1 MKTLILCLLSIGGLL
16 AQSTPPNQL
25 QIYSPAPSPVRQ
37 IGGGTVGQSGST
49 TLYYWVIARYSSG
62 IAANTTPVA
71 IFNTVG
77 TANLTASNYVAISW
91 GAVSGATGYDVLRST
106 TPIYPS
112 NPTCTGCAVVL
123 NTPNAS
129 VNDTGAALSN
139 YPPAGLVQASSVTA
153 TLYLDNGNSV
163 PYFNVQL
170 LYRATENL
178 IMGLVSGPIADGDCI
193 EYSAG
198 RLVSAGAGCGSG
210 GGLGDPGSNGIVV
223 RTALNTTVART
234 LQEGTNIT
242 ITYPDGV
249 SGNPVINASAGGSAN
264 TPFAP
269 SRETTSTTNDTIRLN
284 CDAAPY
290 CAIRINGVA
299 AFTLTA
305 DITMRVSGASVGG
318 SQNAYIYYDIASQTV
333 YCDENTT
340 STLTVSGCTAA
351 ATGGIPAGAVPLGKY
366 DGTYPFTSLVFDNP
380 ATSPVPPAV
389 WTQITNGA
397 GVVCTANGS
406 TGDLVCATDTNTIPT
421 IANTRAGAYISLADS
436 SASTTT
442 YTGCP
447 SPAIASYTSG
457 MPILFKPNSTNTGSS
472 TLNVCTIGAVTI
484 QKLVSGTLTNLA
496 SGDMD
501 SDAYWWL
508 AYNGT
513 VFVMSPLSGGST
525 ETPSQPA
532 FWFPGGYTEAISS
545 AQVISTAANDTVFN
559 AFVPDVTMDLRTIA
573 FYVATGSGTC
583 GGTCGLKI
591 GIYDT
596 AGTTILAQT
605 ATMTSGGS
613 PDINSTGLKSATFT
627 STASLTKGT
636 LYWIAFTS
644 DSTALATYSY
654 LGSSSSGL
662 GVDLASTLIGSE
674 GFGYGTDGSGS
685 GAAVAL
691 PASKGAVTRDVSKHF
706 YVGFKY

>member
-1 MKTLILCLLSIGGLL
+1 MKTLLLTLLSIGGLL

-62 IAANTTPVA
+62 IAVNTTPVA

-91 GAVSGATGYDVLRST
+91 AAVGGATGYDVLRST

-234 LQEGTNIT
+234 LIAGSNIT
-242 ITYPDGV
+242 ITNPTGV
-249 SGNPVINASAGGSAN
+249 AGDITIASSAGGSAN

-269 SRETTSTTNDTIRLN
+269 TRETTSTTNDTIRLN

-290 CAIRINGVA
+290 CAIRINGVV
-299 AFTLTA
+299 AFTLTT
-305 DITMRVSGASVGG
+305 DITMVVSGASVGG

-340 STLTVSGCTAA
+340 STITGTNCTVA
-351 ATGGIPAGAVPLGKY
+351 ATGGIPAGAVPLGGY
-366 DGTYPFTSLVFDNP
+366 NGTYPFTSLQFNDP
-380 ATSPVPPAV
+380 STTPVPPAV

-397 GVVCTANGS
+397 GVVCVQNGA
-406 TGDLVCATDTNTIPT
+406 TGDLVCSTDTNTIPT
-421 IANTRAGAYISLADS
+421 IANTRAGAYVSLADTS
-436 SASTTT
+436 GSTTT

-447 SPAIASYTSG
+447 SPAIASYTAG
-457 MPILFKPNSTNTGSS
+457 MPILFKPTSTNTGSS

-484 QKLVSGTLTNLA
+484 QKSSSGALANLA
-496 SGDMD
+496 AGDL
-501 SDAYWWL
+501 SNIAYYWL
-508 AYNGT
+508 VYNGT
-513 VFVMSPLSGGST
+513 VFVRIPIEGGSS
-525 ETPSQPA
+525 EAPGQPPA
-532 FWFPGGYTEAISS
+532 WFPGGYTEAVGTLGSL
-545 AQVISTAANDTVFN
+545 AGAANDTVFI
-559 AFVPDVTMDLRTIA
+559 AFVADRTVDIRSVGIYIGTA
-573 FYVATGSGTC
+573 SGTC
-583 GGTCGLKI
+583 GGTCGFRV
-591 GIYDT
+591 GIYDA
-596 AGTTILAQT
+596 AGTTIVAQS
-605 ATMTSGGS
+605 AAITSGGS
-613 PDINSTGLKSATFT
+613 PDINSTGYKTINLST
-627 STASLTKGT
+627 TASLTKNT
-636 LYWIAFTS
+636 LYWLALTT
-644 DSTALATYSY
+644 DSTALQLYAYA
-654 LGSSSSGL
+654 GSKANGI
-662 GVDLASTLIGSE
+662 GDAIFKGLIGSDSV
-674 GFGYGTDGSGS
+674 GYGTDGSGA
-685 GAAVAL
+685 GAAIAL
-691 PASKGAVTRDVSKHF
+691 PASKGTVTQDSSLSVYF
-706 YVGFKY
+706 GLKY